1 MSATCPE
8 CDSPIDVDE
17 FDVDIGDELTCSECG
32 SLLRVSSDSPVELEA
47 ADDDDDFEDDVKG
60 DDDEEEADDDTD
72 ELDDL
77 DEDNDEDERDR
88 DDE

>member
-32 SLLRVSSDSPVELEA
+32 SLLRVSSDSPVELES
-47 ADDDDDFEDDVKG
+47 ADDDDFDDDVKG
-60 DDDEEEADDDTD
+60 DDDAGEADDDSD

-77 DEDNDEDERDR
+77 DEDNDDEDEKDI

>member
-17 FDVDIGDELTCSECG
+17 FDVDIGDELTCAECG
-32 SLLRVSSDSPVELEA
+32 SLLRVSSDSPVELES
-47 ADDDDDFEDDVKG
+47 ADDDDFDDDVKG
-60 DDDEEEADDDTD
+60 DDDADEADDDSD

-77 DEDNDEDERDR
+77 DEDNDDEDEKDI